1 MRQAS
6 LFSPQSYQQ
15 DLCGFLGAVVQE
27 REEARGGGSSSEGE
41 GLQCWSFQKLFF
53 IHCPPHPRPQAT
65 AHTLRVARGSR
76 KWGGRTRPRP
86 AIRQLLP
93 VSDPH
98 PAGAAVTAWDWV
110 ALEGGLS
117 WALCPRPRRPSE
129 LVVFLSV

>member
-27 REEARGGGSSSEGE
+27 REEVRGGGSSSEGE

-53 IHCPPHPRPQAT
+53 IHCPPPSKASGYCPHPPCCP
-65 AHTLRVARGSR
+65 RVT
-76 KWGGRTRPRP
+76 KVGREDPPRP